1 MILFAKGEVGKAG
14 LLDGLVA
21 DDQLAEPFLPGPFH
35 VDHEHIARWSTQN
48 TLYHREENGCI
59 FFDRLYSG

>member
-21 DDQLAEPFLPGPFH
+21 DDQLPEPFLPGPFH
-35 VDHEHIARWSTQN
+35 VDQQHIARSSTPN
-48 TLYHREENGCI
+48 TLYHKTQKG
-59 FFDRLYSG
+59 